1 MTDSALTQETISA
14 PATGDCPP
22 PGGPVAGGP
31 AAGPGVFEDG
41 FAALRTEIRAA
52 GLLQPRPYW
61 YARSIA
67 AILLALAGLAV
78 VMVLLG
84 PSWWQLAAAVVA
96 AVLSGRC
103 GFMGHDAGHQQVARS
118 RRVNRWTGLLHG
130 NLMTGMSYDWW
141 NRKHNKHHAHPN
153 DVARDPDVG
162 PGVIVWTTDQ
172 AATRQRPVTRWLT
185 RHQAALFFPLLL
197 LEGLNLNVSSI
208 QHMREKRT
216 PLAEK
221 VLLGLHY
228 VGYLGFVFAVMPP
241 WHAVA
246 FIAVHQGLFGL
257 YLGSAFAPNHKGM
270 PMPPP
275 GVSWGHLRQQV
286 VTSRNVTGAPFT
298 DWALG
303 GLNYQIEHHLFSSM
317 PRPNLRAAQPIVRR
331 HCEELG
337 LPYVE
342 HSALRSYQFSLRHLA
357 EAGRPPRSA
366 GPGPVVPEAG

>member
-1 MTDSALTQETISA
+1 MTESARTQDTIGST
-14 PATGDCPP
+14 ATADCPP
-22 PGGPVAGGP
+22 PGGP
-31 AAGPGVFEDG
+31 AAGAGVNGDG
-41 FAALRTEIRAA
+41 FAALRTEIREA
-52 GLLQPRPYW
+52 GLLRPRPWW

-67 AILLALAGLAV
+67 AILLGTAGLGV

-84 PSWWQLAAAVVA
+84 PSWWQLAAAVAA

-130 NLMTGMSYDWW
+130 NLMVGMSYDWW
-141 NRKHNKHHAHPN
+141 TGKHNKHHAHPN
-153 DVARDPDVG
+153 DVDRDPDVG
-162 PGVIVWTTDQ
+162 PGVIVWTTGQ

-185 RHQAALFFPLLL
+185 RHQAAFFFPLLL
-197 LEGLNLNVSSI
+197 LEGLNLSVSSI
-208 QHMREKRT
+208 RHMRGNRA
-216 PLAEK
+216 PLIEK

-228 VGYLGFVFAVMPP
+228 AGYLGFVFAVMPP

-286 VTSRNVTGAPFT
+286 LTSRNVTGSPVT
-298 DWALG
+298 DWVLG
-303 GLNYQIEHHLFSSM
+303 GLNYQIEHHLFPSM
-317 PRPNLRAAQPIVRR
+317 PRPNLRSAQPVVRR
-331 HCEELG
+331 HCESLG

-342 HSALRSYQFSLRHLA
+342 QSALRSYQRSLRHLA
-357 EAGRPPRSA
+357 EVGSRSR
-366 GPGPVVPEAG
+366 